1 MVRDGVP
8 VGTAFVVTADG
19 LAATAAHVIAPDA
32 DADWT
37 FVPLTMPGRSLP
49 VEISAL
55 VDEAADVALVRI
67 GEAVDWQ
74 PMALAPHRNATPG
87 AAVHLRGFARS
98 RDYDAG
104 VGSYVGETSE
114 DGRSWVKISCR
125 HAQHGMSGA
134 PVLLTGTGC
143 VIGVVSLR
151 LNAARW
157 NRDSVLLAPVERLV
171 ALEPDRL
178 RLVSPVHRFV
188 DGTLRLSWM
197 RGDATEPIL
206 ETDDFNVSL
215 GRSAANR
222 VHLPDL
228 RDSRFHGHLSLVG
241 TTLVYQHLG
250 PRPAYLHGATRQLKI
265 GKGESCTVG
274 DKDRLRVA
282 SGTMLVEFSAPDLY
296 DPYAKPTESADEEAT
311 RGG

>member
-1 MVRDGVP
+1 M
-8 VGTAFVVTADG
+8 VTADG
-19 LAATAAHVIAPDA
+19 LAATAAHVIGAHA

-37 FVPLTMPGRSLP
+37 FVPLTMPGRPLP
-49 VEISAL
+49 VETLPL
-55 VDEAADVALVRI
+55 VDEAADVALLQI
-67 GEAVDWQ
+67 GGAVDWQ
-74 PMALAPHRNATPG
+74 PMTLAPHGNATPG
-87 AAVHLRGFARS
+87 ASVHLRGFAES

-104 VGSYVGETSE
+104 VGSYVGETSQ
-114 DGRSWVKISCR
+114 DGRAWVKISCR

-157 NRDSVLLAPVERLV
+157 NRDSVLLAPVEQLV
-171 ALEPDRL
+171 ALAPDRL
-178 RLVSPVHRFV
+178 RLVPPVHRFV
-188 DGTLRLSWM
+188 DGTLRLSWI
-197 RGDATEPIL
+197 RGDAKEPVL
-206 ETDDFNVSL
+206 ETDDFHVSL
-215 GRSAANR
+215 GRNAANR
-222 VHLPDL
+222 VYLPDP

-241 TTLVYQHLG
+241 TALVYRHLG
-250 PRPAYLHGATRQLKI
+250 PHPAYLDGATRQLRI

-296 DPYAKPTESADEEAT
+296 DPNARPTESEDEELT